1 MRIRQVKP
9 AFWAD
14 AKIASLPHDARL
26 FYIGLWMLAD
36 DDGWLRWDVAEIGK
50 ELYGFEG
57 RAARERRIERMTAAI
72 EAALPSKLAIHE
84 CGHAELPKLA
94 VHQHLAGTTRR
105 VTAIHSEHS
114 RDCPQ
119 IPATPRDSP
128 PRVGVGKGK
137 VMVSEGDSDRAGLRA
152 GARER
157 SNGAKSPDEE
167 LRELRAKRDM
177 DLSKDVRH
185 AVDVR
190 IAQLESSRAH

>member
-57 RAARERRIERMTAAI
+57 RASREKRIERMTAAI
-72 EAALPSKLAIHE
+72 SEALPGKLTRHD
-84 CGHAELPKLA
+84 CGHVELPKLA

-105 VTAIHSEHS
+105 VTAVHTEHLRCVPATP
-114 RDCPQ
+114 RDSPQ
-119 IPATPRDSP
+119 IPATPRP
-128 PRVGVGKGK
+128 VK
-137 VMVSEGDSDRAGLRA
+137 VEVSEGVGNGSSSEGAGLA
-152 GARER
+152 PAREKIG
-157 SNGAKSPDEE
+157 SNDPTRPWNKWQPQRTDA
-167 LRELRAKRDM
+167 
-177 DLSKDVRH
+177 
-185 AVDVR
+185 
-190 IAQLESSRAH
+190 

>member
-14 AKIASLPHDARL
+14 AKIAALPHDARL

-57 RAARERRIERMTAAI
+57 RAARERRIARMA
-72 EAALPSKLAIHE
+72 LAIADMPGAIKLMLHP
-84 CGHAELPKLA
+84 CGHAELPRLA

-105 VTAIHSEHS
+105 VTTVHTEHS

-119 IPATPRDSP
+119 IPASPRP
-128 PRVGVGKGK
+128 VK
-137 VMVSEGDSDRAGLRA
+137 VMVGEGNGLVSEGAGNESGGSYDPEEA
-152 GARER
+152 WDEVGR
-157 SNGAKSPDEE
+157 SFGRKP
-167 LRELRAKRDM
+167 R
-177 DLSKDVRH
+177 VTH
-185 AVDVR
+185 A
-190 IAQLESSRAH
+190 